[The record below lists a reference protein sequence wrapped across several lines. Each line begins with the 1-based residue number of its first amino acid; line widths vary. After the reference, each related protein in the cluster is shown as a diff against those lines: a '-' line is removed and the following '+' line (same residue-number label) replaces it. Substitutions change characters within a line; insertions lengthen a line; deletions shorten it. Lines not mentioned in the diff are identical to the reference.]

1 MFSVQLLARFFSNSD
16 KLIVPAQQTLLQV
29 NLATKMFQYR
39 DCDDGVFQRVMGFF
53 HLFVDIV
60 GLAVVELCGL
70 VGMVVHLVGLVVDL
84 VGLVRGWVDV
94 VGLVDVEVVGLV
106 DLIVD
111 LVRLVVDLVN
121 LGVII
126 FHLVRFY

>member
-16 KLIVPAQQTLLQV
+16 KLIVPAQQTLFRV

-60 GLAVVELCGL
+60 GLAVVELGGL
-70 VGMVVHLVGLVVDL
+70 VGMVLDL
-84 VGLVRGWVDV
+84 VGTKRLPQVFVSPRQCTDHWWRFEG
-94 VGLVDVEVVGLV
+94 GRQRSNLPLPPYH
-106 DLIVD
+106 LI
-111 LVRLVVDLVN
+111 L
-121 LGVII
+121 
-126 FHLVRFY
+126 